1 MDPVGPK
8 TGYAMGKQT
17 ADIVTMSHDH
27 PGHSYLS
34 GVKPDYRT
42 ITGPGEYEIQTIFI
56 TGVRSYHDTNT
67 GEDHGYNTIYLVEL
81 EGMTFAHLGDLGHK
95 LSEADAQALDSVDV
109 LFIPVGGGTT
119 FSSEDAA
126 ELVGQVQPKA
136 VVPMQF
142 ATALG
147 DKQLNDTT
155 VFFKQLGVEPPE
167 PLDILTLKPSDLSD
181 ATQYFVLSPE
191 SSSAKQ

>member
-27 PGHSYLS
+27 PGHTYLS

-42 ITGPGEYEIQTIFI
+42 ISGPGEYEIQTIFI
-56 TGVRSYHDTNT
+56 TGMRTYHDNNR
-67 GEDHGYNTIYLVEL
+67 GEELGYNTIYLVEL

-95 LSEADAQALDSVDV
+95 LSEPEAQALDSVDV
-109 LFIPVGGGTT
+109 LFVPVGGGAT
-119 FSSEDAA
+119 FSSDDAA
-126 ELVGQVQPKA
+126 DLVGQVQPKA

-142 ATALG
+142 ATSIG
-147 DKQLNDTT
+147 DKELDDATA
-155 VFFKQLGVEPPE
+155 FFKQVGVEPPE
-167 PLDILTLKPSDLSD
+167 PREKLTLKPSDLSD

-191 SSSAKQ
+191 SSSAKR